1 MRSQSSAGLSCKHK
15 CGKTLRSASERMS
28 GMRLN
33 LSVRV
38 GAALQVGCDGTGCK
52 TEWFHYA
59 CVGLAAAPE
68 GDWYCRDCREKRR
81 RSLQKLKDY
90 KRRR

>member
-1 MRSQSSAGLSCKHK
+1 
-15 CGKTLRSASERMS
+15 
-28 GMRLN
+28 
-33 LSVRV
+33 
-38 GAALQVGCDGTGCK
+38 VGCDGTGCK